1 MRIIDLYVCEVGKK
15 LPPKNRSDIEAE
27 LKSTLMD
34 MLEDRAQKTQQVADE
49 SMAKE
54 MLKEYGSPETV
65 AATYQP
71 AKYLIGPRLFPTFM
85 TILKIVLFALGIA
98 SVVVL
103 GIRLGQIGL
112 AFPESAVLLGESF
125 LGLIQAAIQAF
136 GTLVIVFVLV
146 ERYTPASKEIKS
158 EWEPEDLLKIEEPN
172 RMNKV
177 EVILS
182 IVFATIGIVIFNFYP
197 ELIRLYQMQDGVWT
211 SFPIL
216 TETFFSYLLFLNII
230 WILEIILHGL
240 VLRDDEWTKATRLFE
255 IGISILNIVLLI
267 VMVAGPSIVQLPLD
281 WMRNFANLST
291 ETAALVQAQFFTG
304 IRVVLGL
311 VAAITLLDTLR
322 KVYQLWKK

>member
-1 MRIIDLYVCEVGKK
+1 
-15 LPPKNRSDIEAE
+15 
-27 LKSTLMD
+27 MD
-34 MLEDRAQKTQQVADE
+34 MLEDRAQKMQQVADE

-103 GIRLGQIGL
+103 GIRLGQIGFAL
-112 AFPESAVLLGESF
+112 PESAVLLGESF
-125 LGLIQAAIQAF
+125 LGLIQASIQAF
-136 GTLVIVFVLV
+136 GTLVIVFVLL
-146 ERYTPASKEIKS
+146 ERYTPASKVIKS

-172 RMNKV
+172 RISRV

-197 ELIRLYQMQDGVWT
+197 ELVRLYQMQDGTWI

-240 VLRDDEWTKATRLFE
+240 VLRDDEWTKSTRLFE

-281 WMRNFANLST
+281 WMRNFANLSA
-291 ETAALVQAQFFTG
+291 ETAALVQTQFFTG

-322 KVYQLWKK
+322 KIYQLWKK

>member
-1 MRIIDLYVCEVGKK
+1 MRIIDLYVSEVGRK
-15 LPPKNRSDIEAE
+15 LPAKNRSDIEAE

-34 MLEDRAQKTQQVADE
+34 MLEDRALNAHRDADE

-54 MLKEYGSPETV
+54 MLKEYGSPASV

-71 AKYLIGPRLFPTFM
+71 AKYLIGPRIYPTFW
-85 TILKIVLFALGIA
+85 TILKIVLFALGIS

-103 GIRLGQIGL
+103 GIQLGRTGI
-112 AFPESAVLLGESF
+112 AFPESAVMLGRSF
-125 LGLIQAAIQAF
+125 LGWFQAAIQAF
-136 GTLVIVFVLV
+136 GTLVIVFALL
-146 ERYTPASKEIKS
+146 ERYAPVSKEITN

-172 RMNKV
+172 RLSRA

-182 IVFATIGIVIFNFYP
+182 IIFATIGIVVFNFYP
-197 ELIRLYQMQDGVWT
+197 ELISFYHMQDGVWI

-216 TETFFSYLLFLNII
+216 TATFFSYLLWLNII

-240 VLRDDEWTKATRLFE
+240 VLRDDEWTKPTRLFE
-255 IGISILNIVLLI
+255 IGISILNLVLLV

-281 WMRNFANLST
+281 WLRDFANMSA
-291 ETAALVQAQFFTG
+291 ETAIIVQTQFATG